1 MLQKQV
7 FTNLHNLTKVGG
19 VILNV
24 VPFSLWI
31 NHGFYNYNP
40 ITFRDLAYAN
50 EYKWNLIE
58 DEKTEVLMELT
69 DLCFEELIEEI
80 LNELI

>member
-1 MLQKQV
+1 ME
-7 FTNLHNLTKVGG
+7 
-19 VILNV
+19 
-24 VPFSLWI
+24 
-31 NHGFYNYNP
+31 
-40 ITFRDLAYAN
+40 N